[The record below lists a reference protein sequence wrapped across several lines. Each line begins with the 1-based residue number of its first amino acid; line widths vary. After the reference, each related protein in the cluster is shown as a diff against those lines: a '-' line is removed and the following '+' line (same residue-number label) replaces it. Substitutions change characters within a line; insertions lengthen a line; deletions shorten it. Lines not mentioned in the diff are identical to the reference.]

1 MNEVNM
7 SLDRRD
13 FIGLLAAGT
22 AATALTAKTLSAE
35 PLVGSGTERSI
46 ERNPERNPEVNPE
59 HNQGESGSESLPP
72 IKAMVFDAYGTLFDV
87 YSVATLGEQLFPS
100 KGKELSQLW
109 RTKQIDY
116 TWLRSL
122 MSKYVDFSKVTQDG
136 LDFAC
141 KQLNLECTPAQ
152 RDKLMEAY
160 NHLTAFPDVRP
171 ALEGLAPLPLA
182 ILSNGS
188 PAMLQAAV
196 KSSGIESLLKH
207 VISVDEAG
215 IFKPS
220 PKVYQLAVDKFK
232 LQDRRNIG
240 FVSSNCWDAIGAKSF
255 GFTTFWVNRS
265 GAPVDVLG
273 AKPDRI
279 LSKLTELIAVVK
291 G

>member
-1 MNEVNM
+1 M
-7 SLDRRD
+7 SLDRRN
-13 FIGLLAAGT
+13 FLGLLAAGA
-22 AATALTAKTLSAE
+22 AATTLTAQSFSEELLTAPATEHSQAE
-35 PLVGSGTERSI
+35 ST
-46 ERNPERNPEVNPE
+46 
-59 HNQGESGSESLPP
+59 SGSLPA

-87 YSVATLGEQLFPS
+87 YSVAALGDQLFPG

-109 RTKQIDY
+109 RLKQIDY

-122 MSKYVDFSKVTQDG
+122 MGKHEDFWKVTQDG
-136 LDFAC
+136 LDFTC
-141 KQLNLECTPAQ
+141 KQLNLECTTAQ
-152 RDKLMEAY
+152 RDQLMQAY

-171 ALEGLAPLPLA
+171 ALEGLAPLPRA

-188 PAMLQAAV
+188 PAMLQAAA
-196 KSSGIESLLKH
+196 KSSGIEGLLKH
-207 VISVDEAG
+207 IISVEDAG

-232 LQDRRNIG
+232 IADRSNIG

-255 GFTTFWVNRS
+255 GFTVFWINR
-265 GAPVDVLG
+265 GNAPVDILG

-279 LSKLTELIAVVK
+279 LNKLTDLIPLVK